1 MGISTAREI
10 LPKSLYAKDPI
21 FPPKESYIPDILS
34 HGTKLPIGLVDID
47 TVKGG
52 DLAGAVQQQIS
63 RGCRILVFD
72 AITKRDT
79 LHIIR
84 TLQPLYPKVFFGPVL
99 SGLRMV
105 WPNISMGRNSLPPAA
120 VRQVRCLGFCASA
133 YEIAKKQL
141 AYSQS
146 GGLQWFLWK

>member
-1 MGISTAREI
+1 M
-10 LPKSLYAKDPI
+10 
-21 FPPKESYIPDILS
+21 
-34 HGTKLPIGLVDID
+34 
-47 TVKGG
+47 KGG

-84 TLQPLYPKVFFGPVL
+84 TLQPLYPKVFWTGSLGLADGLAEYLYGPEQ
-99 SGLRMV
+99 
-105 WPNISMGRNSLPPAA
+105 PLPPAA
-120 VRQVRCLGFCASA
+120 VRQVRCLGFCAPHMKLRKNSLR
-133 YEIAKKQL
+133 IL
-141 AYSQS
+141 SP